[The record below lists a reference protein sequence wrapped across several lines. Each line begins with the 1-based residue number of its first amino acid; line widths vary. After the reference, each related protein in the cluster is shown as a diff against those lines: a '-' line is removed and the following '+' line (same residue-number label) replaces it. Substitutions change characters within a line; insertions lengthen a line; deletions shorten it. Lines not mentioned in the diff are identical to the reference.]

1 MIVREIGKPMPRPFG
16 LVLKKGIE
24 DVGDFVSSD
33 AVAGIAHGNLDGLR
47 SVERS
52 AHTDEPISAECKR
65 SWL

>member
-1 MIVREIGKPMPRPFG
+1 
-16 LVLKKGIE
+16 VLKKGIE

-65 SWL
+65 S